1 MSKTTFITVA
11 AMLLA
16 ATTARAQQPKS
27 PNPPQTKPPAESEQR
42 TPAKG
47 EPPQSAKP
55 SEAPVT
61 GVNIKVDV
69 TITDK
74 AGPGEPAKKVI
85 SMITGNGQNNSIRSS
100 AHVRVSNLSAPGA
113 VPSFSYREVKINV
126 DARPLVLG
134 ENKIRLNF
142 GLQYEPQVSTVPQ
155 AITPGVGTE
164 PVRDTGTAS
173 LNEILTLT
181 LESGKPMMVSQA
193 ADPASDRQITVEVTA
208 TILK

>member
-1 MSKTTFITVA
+1 MLKRTLIALA
-11 AMLLA
+11 AVLLA
-16 ATTARAQQPKS
+16 ATMARAQQPK
-27 PNPPQTKPPAESEQR
+27 PTNAPQPKPAAESEQ
-42 TPAKG
+42 PPKG
-47 EPPQSAKP
+47 EQPAAAKP
-55 SEAPVT
+55 ETPVM
-61 GVNIKVDV
+61 GVNIKIDV

-74 AGPGEPAKKVI
+74 TGPGEPAKKVI

-100 AHVRVSNLSAPGA
+100 AHVRVSSISAPGA

-126 DARPLVLG
+126 DARPMVQG

-142 GLQYEPQVSTVPQ
+142 GLQYEPQVPTVPQ
-155 AITPGVGTE
+155 AIAPGGGSTE
-164 PVRDTGTAS
+164 PMQDTGTAS

-193 ADPASDRQITVEVTA
+193 ADPASDRRITVEVTA